1 MKQIKTK
8 YSSYFVPSNA
18 VQLYSIVFLLAYL
31 ESMYILY
38 SIDHIYSRLTALVE
52 AGVRQNAS
60 IDIHEDY
67 FEYED
72 TSVDFTEYNMR

>member
-18 VQLYSIVFLLAYL
+18 VQLYSIVCLLAVLEIKYL
-31 ESMYILY
+31 
-38 SIDHIYSRLTALVE
+38 DHIYSRLTALVE